1 MTDLLN
7 PFPQDKPIREKF
19 IQLFEQYPLKT
30 LVHNIHAKSDML
42 SLNHTN
48 GEPVRLPVTVIDDV
62 HPNCFVVSP
71 HAAIIDYGQ
80 DETVKLP
87 TWQQLPLRTTL
98 KSISQYL
105 KFAKIDKV
113 ATLNN
118 YCLSTNTFDKSI
130 LTLNVHK
137 LTHTAVHAY
146 PSHALLIRSL
156 NGSHHQDFLNRLA
169 KHGWQMITSRQ
180 VYLFDNPTQTMR
192 HKDSKRDA
200 KLLQDGRFDFRPC
213 ISDDDY
219 QQAVHWYNR
228 LYLDKYSY
236 QNVQFT
242 ATAFKAMHALG
253 ILDIYL
259 LVDNDDNSVGVVG
272 VVCDDSEITTPIVG
286 YNTHLPQ
293 ELGLYRRVI
302 AKAIQL
308 SIRSG
313 RRLNLSSGAPQFKRL
328 RGGMPVIEYTAV
340 YTHHLPQRQHLPWQ
354 LLHQVSPYYAK
365 LLQHYQL

>member
-180 VYLFDNPTQTMR
+180 VYLFDNPTQAMH

-219 QQAVHWYNR
+219 QQAVRWYNR